1 MLCCSDETS
10 HLCVHFDFYDSV
22 FVHIELS
29 CINRCILSD
38 NCFFLFLKFSYRWVC
53 KPNWCQW
60 TIFETVYLVMFN
72 LLTPISISWN
82 AISMLQSNENAPIV
96 NSNIPIGNVVDS
108 WLHFNQNVC
117 IHYLFGLNWITRSSS
132 NQLPNKQ
139 STDSRNYR
147 TRLIRIVDIKLNIN
161 GIKSGNWLC

>member
-1 MLCCSDETS
+1 MII
-10 HLCVHFDFYDSV
+10 V
-22 FVHIELS
+22 
-29 CINRCILSD
+29 
-38 NCFFLFLKFSYRWVC
+38 FLFLKCTYLRVC

-72 LLTPISISWN
+72 LLTRISISWN

-96 NSNIPIGNVVDS
+96 DSNIPIGNVVDS

-147 TRLIRIVDIKLNIN
+147 ARLIRIVDIKLNIN